1 MKNLQVQ
8 PLKVLATHEVVTKRL
23 DYSTYLN
30 GTTKDELDGLG
41 RLAGNYKIHASK
53 ITIGAENMLDGEN
66 ILVFSSPSSRQVSDW
81 ERFKEAYEGT
91 LRTDVI
97 EFIDGKEEFSIV
109 ESKTGP
115 REWVISDVDGVE
127 RVWFSGRSDLKQKS
141 SFWHRH
147 DHFIEDGALVILY
160 ERYNE
165 EMEKDLNV
173 KNFLTADKQGNIFRK
188 FTWTQALYPLD
199 NQTAF
204 KKLNLP
210 NVEVMITKVMWAHR
224 VPAYSCT
231 IS

>member
-66 ILVFSSPSSRQVSDW
+66 ILVFSSPSSGQVPDW

-115 REWVISDVDGVE
+115 REWVISDVDGVDK
-127 RVWFSGRSDLKQKS
+127 VWLTGKGDLKQQPY
-141 SFWHRH
+141 FWDRH
-147 DHFIEDGALVILY
+147 DHFIEDGAIVILY
-160 ERYNE
+160 EMYNE
-165 EMEKDLNV
+165 KMEKIFFVRDSI
-173 KNFLTADKQGNIFRK
+173 TTDKQGNVFRK
-188 FTWTQALYPLD
+188 IMWTLAW
-199 NQTAF
+199 
-204 KKLNLP
+204 
-210 NVEVMITKVMWAHR
+210 EVDLLMVGVKMVYVKIKKVMWAHR
-224 VPAYSCT
+224 VPSHSCT
-231 IS
+231 IL

>member
-66 ILVFSSPSSRQVSDW
+66 VLVFSSPSSRQVSDW

-115 REWVISDVDGVE
+115 REWVISDVDGVDK
-127 RVWFSGRSDLKQKS
+127 VWLTGKGDLKQQPY
-141 SFWHRH
+141 FWDRH

-165 EMEKDLNV
+165 KMEKIFIVRDSI
-173 KNFLTADKQGNIFRK
+173 TTDKQGNVFRK
-188 FTWTQALYPLD
+188 IMWTLAW
-199 NQTAF
+199 
-204 KKLNLP
+204 
-210 NVEVMITKVMWAHR
+210 EVDLLMVGVTMVYVKIKKVMWAHR
-224 VPAYSCT
+224 VPSYSCT
-231 IS
+231 IL